1 MSQLRPMMR
10 YTARRAFQVAQEHL
24 LPKTPSAAESRR
36 RLNTFECCFLIAF
49 PTQETCSSLNR
60 CIIRI
65 HGRARTNAA
74 PRGEYLDDLHTSS
87 GVTAL
92 ADGSCRLCRC
102 LPKSHRPSSSPSRF
116 YVFDFQHLSFTVS
129 NQQFS

>member
-1 MSQLRPMMR
+1 MMR

-36 RLNTFECCFLIAF
+36 RLNTFECCFLIAS

-102 LPKSHRPSSSPSRF
+102 LGNLIDHRRHPADSTSSIFSICLSRF
-116 YVFDFQHLSFTVS
+116 QTNSFHRIL
-129 NQQFS
+129 